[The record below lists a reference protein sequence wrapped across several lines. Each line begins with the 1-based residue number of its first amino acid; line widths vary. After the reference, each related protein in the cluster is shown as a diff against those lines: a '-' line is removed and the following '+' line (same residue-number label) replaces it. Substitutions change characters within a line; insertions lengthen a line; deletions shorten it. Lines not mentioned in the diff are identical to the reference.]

1 MTLGGVEP
9 LDKDSWLAWGKVT
22 GNFIRSDINSTRK
35 EVDRLEVSVLLVAQD
50 PPFDEGSGRVLRKS
64 DARRTQVKEQELT
77 FDVDILIQ
85 SDVEVQDAK
94 NYVAD
99 AFNSEAKQASYLKK
113 LRATGFP
120 SFANVVTMSV
130 NVRPSSSKTSTNEK
144 MAIGIMAASMLVAVI
159 FLCITLFVLHGNKA
173 HAVEDVV
180 KTEDPT
186 VDIQARTD
194 TDSFSSV
201 NDQVNGPPGDD
212 QSHASVY
219 WQGGIQ
225 VDLSAD
231 TDLENTPRMSHH
243 PRLLITKSESSI
255 DDNSLFT
262 DDGFDRYMYS
272 TGKASKY
279 GVQFEI

>member
-1 MTLGGVEP
+1 M
-9 LDKDSWLAWGKVT
+9 KS
-22 GNFIRSDINSTRK
+22 
-35 EVDRLEVSVLLVAQD
+35 EV
-50 PPFDEGSGRVLRKS
+50 
-64 DARRTQVKEQELT
+64 RRTQVKEQELI

-159 FLCITLFVLHGNKA
+159 FLCITLFVLHGKKA
-173 HAVEDVV
+173 HAMENVV

-194 TDSFSSV
+194 TDSISSSV
-201 NDQVNGPPGDD
+201 NDQVNGPSDDD

-231 TDLENTPRMSHH
+231 TDLENTPRMSH
-243 PRLLITKSESSI
+243 PRLLITKSESSV
-255 DDNSLFT
+255 DDSSLFT

-279 GVQFEI
+279 GVQFEM